1 MGMWKKKESKVTI
14 YNKKGKEIHNIPKDN
29 KGQKLYNYPNY
40 ITEKINV
47 DICVLDQEKK
57 AVVVVIA
64 SGQLRFSYKG
74 DQKSEFSPGGL
85 CTDIL
90 SHTLVCDKMNSAVQ
104 LLDED
109 SRFLS
114 LLLIQQGM
122 SFSLSVY
129 ID

>member
-1 MGMWKKKESKVTI
+1 M
-14 YNKKGKEIHNIPKDN
+14 
-29 KGQKLYNYPNY
+29 
-40 ITEKINV
+40 
-47 DICVLDQEKK
+47 LDQEKK

-74 DQKSEFSPGGL
+74 DPKSEFSPGGL

-109 SRFLS
+109 GRFLS

-122 SFSLSVY
+122 SFYLSVY
-129 ID
+129 IDWKNNFYVGQLFKNVVSVYRYL